1 MESRVSRSLLRPE
14 FLERAYVQ
22 PVNIVPNVNNVNNN
36 KQCNEKNTQVNEK
49 QIKVKEL
56 TKMIKDHLTR
66 FKTYHFRPV
75 KIDGIS
81 CYVVIHKK
89 YKIINFEAIN
99 IKCLVNKNGKKS
111 KQQYSLLFV
120 SYKTIEQALNKIEN
134 IVATYK
140 IYNGDLVSPNA
151 YKQLKLEEF
160 IIPYSEEQVCSV
172 CCENTMDITTCKH
185 YICFHC
191 REQCVLTNNTN
202 CPVCRC
208 EEIINIYNIDN
219 GLINNTSYPILDYA
233 IEYENDGRVPG
244 NEIIYI
250 EENDIDNESDNDDNE
265 HDDNETII
273 DLRENE
279 ENIENVVI
287 ISSDQNEDINEIDN
301 LINTGLHTEIRRHIN
316 DAIQLL
322 SSNITLRNREIIE
335 FNNTWA
341 SNLYSDA
348 SDIEIQDTITN
359 GIVAR
364 SPIPCANNELEEG
377 EIIDND
383 NISYTNNRNIIN
395 LVNSENKNIV

>member
-22 PVNIVPNVNNVNNN
+22 PINIVPNVNNVNNN
-36 KQCNEKNTQVNEK
+36 NEKNEK
-49 QIKVKEL
+49 QTKVKEL

-75 KIDGIS
+75 KIDGIN

-89 YKIINFEAIN
+89 YKIINFESIN

-140 IYNGDLVSPNA
+140 IYNGDLVSQNA

-160 IIPYSEEQVCSV
+160 IIPYREEQVCSV
-172 CCENTMDITTCKH
+172 CSENTMDITTCKH

-191 REQCVLTNNTN
+191 REQCVLTDNTN

-219 GLINNTSYPILDYA
+219 GLINNVSYPILDYA
-233 IEYENDGRVPG
+233 IEYENDGRDSG
-244 NEIIYI
+244 NDFIYT
-250 EENDIDNESDNDDNE
+250 EENDSESDNDDNE
-265 HDDNETII
+265 NDDNETII
-273 DLRENE
+273 DLRENDV
-279 ENIENVVI
+279 NINTIVNV
-287 ISSDQNEDINEIDN
+287 SNDQTEEDINEIGN
-301 LINTGLHTEIRRHIN
+301 LINTELHTEIRRHIN

-322 SSNITLRNREIIE
+322 SSNITVRNREIIE
-335 FNNTWA
+335 FNNNWA
-341 SNLYSDA
+341 SSLNSDTNDV
-348 SDIEIQDTITN
+348 DIQNTITN

-364 SPIPCANNELEEG
+364 SPITCANNELEQG
-377 EIIDND
+377 EIINNN
-383 NISYTNNRNIIN
+383 NISYTNNNRNSIN
-395 LVNSENKNIV
+395 DVNSENKNIV